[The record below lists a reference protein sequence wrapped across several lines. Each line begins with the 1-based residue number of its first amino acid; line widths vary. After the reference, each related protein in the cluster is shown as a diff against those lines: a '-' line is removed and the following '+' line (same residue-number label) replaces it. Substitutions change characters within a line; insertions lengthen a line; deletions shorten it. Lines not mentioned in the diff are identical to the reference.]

1 MARINLL
8 PHRQERRKEQQSVF
22 FAMCGLVM
30 FAAMI
35 TVMLWNQIVVDRF
48 DLQRQRNQ
56 LIDQQT
62 ALLDKDIKTI
72 DDLQKKK
79 DDLLKRM
86 EVIQELQGTR
96 PVIVRIF
103 DEMVRIMP
111 NGVYMTDFERHGNE
125 FHINGVANTNNDV
138 STLMRNIQASAWFK
152 DANLQNV
159 QALPAAAGS
168 SPSDGATSHKNAFS
182 MNFALQLPDSLK
194 AGSEGKK
201 GKTNA
206 EAKLGGGA

>member
-1 MARINLL
+1 M
-8 PHRQERRKEQQSVF
+8 V
-22 FAMCGLVM
+22 
-30 FAAMI
+30 AAI
-35 TVMLWNQIVVDRF
+35 TTVILWNRVVVDRL
-48 DLQRQRNQ
+48 DLQNQRNQ

-62 ALLDKDIKTI
+62 ATLDKDIKTI

-79 DDLLKRM
+79 EDLLKRM

-111 NGVYMTDFERHGNE
+111 NGVYVTDFERHGDG

-152 DANLQNV
+152 DASLQNV

-168 SPSDGATSHKNAFS
+168 SPSDGANSHKNAFS

-194 AGSEGKK
+194 AGADGKK
-201 GKTNA
+201 GKTSA
-206 EAKLGGGA
+206 GSKPDGGA